1 MMRILARPER
11 KLTLQKSIDLTPL
24 LPSAG
29 PTGGLGLACPAPMM
43 SLTSWSAM
51 GPDPRALDMTTTR
64 RWRGKLLAGLRTWEW
79 LHLQLPARFGRC
91 PKNFSDAAHEPR
103 AKDRDMW
110 GAERHVRDPSI
121 PLER

>member
-1 MMRILARPER
+1 MPGAERP
-11 KLTLQKSIDLTPL
+11 LTLQKSIDLTPL

-51 GPDPRALDMTTTR
+51 GPDPRALDMTMAR

-79 LHLQLPARFGRC
+79 LHLQLPARFGRG

-103 AKDRDMW
+103 AKDRGMW
-110 GAERHVRDPSI
+110 GAGRHVRDPSI